1 MSLQLS
7 GKQVNMGTV
16 NRGVVREQ
24 LSSHTLASITERA
37 GWAVA
42 FAAAQSTAIF
52 TPFDGTLWKE
62 NVRREM

>member
-1 MSLQLS
+1 
-7 GKQVNMGTV
+7 MGTV